1 MKRTPQERETLNA
14 SFQKMSLADKADY
27 IWTYYKLPITL
38 GLAAL
43 LLLCSTVYRQVTK
56 KEAVLYSALINV
68 TVGEDLDV
76 QLNEGFVASIGA
88 SPQKSEVS
96 LYRGMYLS
104 NDPSPENHQYGYAS
118 KLKLMAAIE
127 AKQLDVVLMNREAYD
142 IFSQKGYLLDLGEL
156 LAAEGPLYQTLE
168 SQLITNTVILEDNAI
183 EYSLNEASRYE
194 AVTEETANALDVSAY
209 PIFRAAGFSDPVYL
223 GVVGNSLRIPAVL
236 QYIAYLT
243 GAQNEAQSPTG

>member
-1 MKRTPQERETLNA
+1 MKPTPQERGDLKLA
-14 SFQKMSLADKADY
+14 FRKMSPADKVDY

-38 GLAAL
+38 GLVAL
-43 LLLCSTVYRQVTK
+43 FLLYSTVYRQVTK

-88 SPQKSEVS
+88 SPQKAEVS

-156 LAAEGPLYQTLE
+156 LAAEGPLYQTLA

-194 AVTEETANALDVSAY
+194 AVTEEAANALDVSAS
-209 PIFRAAGFSDPVYL
+209 PIFQAAGFSDPVYL
-223 GVVGNSLRIPAVL
+223 GVVGNSPRIPAVL

-243 GAQNEAQSPTG
+243 GAQNEAQPPAG

>member
-1 MKRTPQERETLNA
+1 MKRTPQERETLKA

-104 NDPSPENHQYGYAS
+104 NDPSPENHQYGYALVS
-118 KLKLMAAIE
+118 PM
-127 AKQLDVVLMNREAYD
+127 
-142 IFSQKGYLLDLGEL
+142 
-156 LAAEGPLYQTLE
+156 
-168 SQLITNTVILEDNAI
+168 
-183 EYSLNEASRYE
+183 
-194 AVTEETANALDVSAY
+194 AVTGTRSR
-209 PIFRAAGFSDPVYL
+209 ISPVAE
-223 GVVGNSLRIPAVL
+223 RKA
-236 QYIAYLT
+236 
-243 GAQNEAQSPTG
+243 SPTDTLVPPE